1 MLRDTISLPVHPL
14 IKWTLAHATTLI
26 SLQVTNNMIYYY
38 WVGVVWAL
46 GVLDFGEVRI

>member
-14 IKWTLAHATTLI
+14 IKWTLAHATT
-26 SLQVTNNMIYYY
+26 VTNNMIYYY